1 MVHRFMIQ
9 SGVCLCLLMG
19 VLIIQKLPTSELY
32 SNMKTTFFSE
42 FPFAKLSSQYN
53 TWLNNMFPFGYQI
66 PTSPNESTTVSTN
79 MVGEV
84 LTEDGTPGM
93 DTTSDSLNVSDYL
106 TKIHDNMVLK
116 DFNNGVIIQVEM
128 DENIPSVVPGIV
140 LNVGVDEQ
148 ISNYIKIQLDNDMI
162 LTYGFIEN
170 RKVSK
175 YEHIKE
181 GVILGVGSVIGEAGT
196 EFGDHAYYYL
206 SLEKDG
212 EYLDINALLEQLMQ

>member
-1 MVHRFMIQ
+1 
-9 SGVCLCLLMG
+9 MG
-19 VLIIQKLPTSELY
+19 VLIIQKLPTTDLY

-53 TWLNNMFPFGYQI
+53 TWLNNMFPFGYSI
-66 PTSPNESTTVSTN
+66 PTNPNESTTVSTN
-79 MVGEV
+79 VVGEV
-84 LTEDGTPGM
+84 LTEDGTPG
-93 DTTSDSLNVSDYL
+93 DYSPESLDVLDYL
-106 TKIHDNMVLK
+106 TKIHENMVLQ
-116 DFNNGVIIQVEM
+116 DFNNGVIIQVETE
-128 DENIPSVVPGIV
+128 ENIPSIVPGIV
-140 LNVGVDEQ
+140 LNVGVDDQ

-181 GVILGVGSVIGEAGT
+181 GEILGIGSVIGEPGT

-212 EYLDINALLEQLMQ
+212 EYLDINAFLEQLMQ